1 MKIGIIGLPASGKTT
16 IFNALTRGNAEVGG
30 FGASRSANVGVAHV
44 PDERVDILTGMFKS
58 KKTVYAEVQY
68 VDLPGSSSGDLFEG
82 EAMAHLQQVD
92 AILHVARAFEDA
104 SVPHLEG
111 SVDYKRDIEKVAF
124 DILFADIALLERRIE
139 RITASLKGLKVAD
152 RTEAEK
158 NIETLKRL
166 QGDLENG
173 IALRDRDLES
183 AEAKAIS
190 DTFTL
195 SSLPLL
201 VALNIGEDD
210 VSNTAELEREMA
222 GLLEGRSTGGAAI
235 CGSLEAEL
243 VGLSEEEEEEMR
255 TGLDAGEPGLSRMIK
270 LSYSVLGLN
279 SFLTVGEDETRAWTI
294 SIGTLAPKAAGVIH
308 SDIERGFIRAET
320 VAYDDFIECGSM
332 AEARNRGLFRQE
344 GRDYV
349 VQDGDIVNF
358 LFSV

>member
-16 IFNALTRGNAEVGG
+16 IFNSLTRGKADVGG
-30 FGASRSANVGVAHV
+30 FGAARSANVGVAHV
-44 PDERVDILTGMFKS
+44 PDERVDILTKMFNS
-58 KKTVYAEVQY
+58 KKTIYAEVTY
-68 VDLPGSSSGDLFEG
+68 VDLPGSSSGDMFEG

-92 AILHVARAFEDA
+92 AILHVARAFEDG

-111 SVDYKRDIEKVAF
+111 SVDANRDIEKVAF
-124 DILFADIALLERRIE
+124 DIMFADIALLERRIE
-139 RITASLKGLKVAD
+139 RITASLKTLKVAE
-152 RTEAEK
+152 RNEAEK
-158 NIETLKRL
+158 NIETLK
-166 QGDLENG
+166 QIQSDLENG
-173 IALRDRDLES
+173 VAIRDRDLEAS
-183 AEAKAIS
+183 EVKAIS
-190 DTFTL
+190 DTFLL

-210 VSNTAELEREMA
+210 VANTAELEK
-222 GLLEGRSTGGAAI
+222 GLGELLSGRSTGGAAI

-243 VGLSEEEEEEMR
+243 VGMSEEEEAEMR
-255 TGLDAGEPGLSRMIK
+255 AGLDAGEPGLSRMIK
-270 LSYSVLGLN
+270 LSYQVLGLN

-294 SIGTLAPKAAGVIH
+294 NIGALAPKAAGVIH

-320 VAYDDFIECGSM
+320 VDYDDFIECGTM

>member
-1 MKIGIIGLPASGKTT
+1 MKIGILGLPASGKTT
-16 IFNALTRGNAEVGG
+16 IFNSLTRGKADVCG
-30 FGASRSANVGVAHV
+30 FGAARSANVGVAHV
-44 PDERVDILTGMFKS
+44 PDERVDILTKMFKS
-58 KKTVYAEVQY
+58 KKTIYAEVQY
-68 VDLPGSSSGDLFEG
+68 VDLPGSISGELFEG

-92 AILHVARAFEDA
+92 AILHVARAFEDE

-111 SVDYKRDIEKVAF
+111 TVDYKRDIEKVAF
-124 DILFADIALLERRIE
+124 DILFADIALLEQRIE
-139 RITASLKGLKVAD
+139 RLTGSLKGLKVSD
-152 RTEAEK
+152 REEAVK
-158 NIETLKRL
+158 NIDTLKRL

-173 IALRDRDLES
+173 IPFRDRNLEPS
-183 AEAKAIS
+183 EIKAVS

-201 VALNIGEDD
+201 VALNIGEND
-210 VSNTAELEREMA
+210 VANTDELEQELA
-222 GLLEGRSTGGAAI
+222 GLLDGRSTGGAAI

-243 VGLSEEEEEEMR
+243 VGMSEEEEIEMR

-270 LSYSVLGLN
+270 VSYKVLGLN

-294 SIGTLAPKAAGVIH
+294 KIGALAPKAASVIH

-320 VAYDDFIECGSM
+320 VAYNDFIEAGTM
-332 AEARNRGLFRQE
+332 AEARNRGQFRQE

-349 VQDGDIVNF
+349 VQDGDILNF

>member
-1 MKIGIIGLPASGKTT
+1 MKIGILGLPSSGKTT
-16 IFNALTRGNAEVGG
+16 IFNSLTRGKADTGG

-44 PDERVDILTGMFKS
+44 PDERVDILTKMYKS
-58 KKTVYAEVQY
+58 KKTIYAEVTY
-68 VDLPGSSSGDLFEG
+68 VDLPGSTSGDLFEG
-82 EAMAHLQQVD
+82 EAMAQLQQVD
-92 AILHVARAFEDA
+92 AILHVARGFEDE

-111 SVDYKRDIEKVAF
+111 TVDYKRDIEKVSF

-139 RITASLKGLKVAD
+139 RLEKGLPKIKVAD
-152 RTEAEK
+152 REESVK

-173 IALRDRDLES
+173 IPFRDRELES
-183 AEAKAIS
+183 SETKAIS

-210 VSNTAELEREMA
+210 IANTAELEGQLAE
-222 GLLEGRSTGGAAI
+222 LLDGKLTGGAAI

-243 VGLSEEEEEEMR
+243 VGMEAEEEAEMR
-255 TGLDAGEPGLSRMIK
+255 AGLDAGEPGLSRMIK
-270 LSYSVLGLN
+270 LSYKVLGLN
-279 SFLTVGEDETRAWTI
+279 SFLTVGEDETRAWTVN
-294 SIGTLAPKAAGVIH
+294 IGALAPKAAAVIH

-320 VAYDDFIECGSM
+320 VAYQDFIDCGTM

-344 GRDYV
+344 GREYV
-349 VQDGDIVNF
+349 VQDGDILNF

>member
-16 IFNALTRGNAEVGG
+16 IFNSLTRGSADTGG

-44 PDERVDILTGMFKS
+44 PDERVDILTDMYKS
-58 KKTVYAEVQY
+58 KKTVYAEVTY
-68 VDLPGSSSGDLFEG
+68 VDLPSGSGGDMFEG
-82 EAMAHLQQVD
+82 EALAHLQQVD
-92 AILHVARAFEDA
+92 AILHVARAFEDG

-111 SVDYKRDIEKVAF
+111 TVDSKRDIEKVSF

-139 RITASLKGLKVAD
+139 RLTGGLKGLKSSDRDEAD
-152 RTEAEK
+152 K

-173 IALRDRDLES
+173 VAFRDRDLDDL
-183 AEAKAIS
+183 EARAIS

-210 VSNTAELEREMA
+210 IANTAELEQELA
-222 GLLEGRSTGGAAI
+222 GLLDGKSTGGAAI

-243 VGLSEEEEEEMR
+243 VGMDEAEEAEMR
-255 TGLDAGEPGLSRMIK
+255 AGLDAGEPGLSRMIK
-270 LSYSVLGLN
+270 LSYSVLGLS
-279 SFLTVGEDETRAWTI
+279 SFLTVGEDETRAWTVN
-294 SIGTLAPKAAGVIH
+294 IGSLAPKAAGVIH

-320 VAYDDFIECGSM
+320 VAYNDFIECGTM

-344 GRDYV
+344 GRDYI

>member
-16 IFNALTRGNAEVGG
+16 IFNSLTRGKADTGG
-30 FGASRSANVGVAHV
+30 FGATRSANVGVAHV
-44 PDERVDILTGMFKS
+44 PDERVDILTKMYKS
-58 KKTVYAEVQY
+58 KKTVYAEVTY

-92 AILHVARAFEDA
+92 AILHVARAFEDG

-111 SVDYKRDIEKVAF
+111 TVDYKRDIEKVSF
-124 DILFADIALLERRIE
+124 DILFADIALLERRAE
-139 RITASLKGLKVAD
+139 RLTGSLKGLKVSD
-152 RTEAEK
+152 REEAEK

-173 IALRDRDLES
+173 VAFRDRDLNDS
-183 AEAKAIS
+183 EARAIS

-201 VALNIGEDD
+201 VTLNIGEDD
-210 VSNTAELEREMA
+210 IENTADLEAELS
-222 GLLEGRSTGGAAI
+222 GLLDGKSTGGAAI

-243 VGLSEEEEEEMR
+243 VGMSEEEEAEMR
-255 TGLDAGEPGLSRMIK
+255 AGLDAGEQGLSRMIK
-270 LSYSVLGLN
+270 LSYKVLGLS
-279 SFLTVGEDETRAWTI
+279 SFLTVGEDETRAWTVN
-294 SIGTLAPKAAGVIH
+294 IGSLAPKAAGVIH

-320 VAYDDFIECGSM
+320 VAYDDFIECGTM
-332 AEARNRGLFRQE
+332 AEARNRGMFRQE
-344 GRDYV
+344 GREYV